1 MHYVDCTV
9 HTFNLFGYEQLAV
22 KSLSGFLA
30 ADSSSTLLPDC
41 QPSLAPCPS
50 PGGLHNPSLPAET
63 SPPSHS
69 PSQPTPFPSS
79 NSESHSSHSPDF
91 PHPSLS
97 SRAQSPTQHSSSLAP
112 SSQTQSRSLMASP
125 KMGVSATTTTSSSSS
140 SSSCAPPH
148 PGSPSPVPEG
158 PPSPITP
165 APSPGDP
172 PRTHLSIA
180 VILEELRVLQQRQ
193 IYQMQMTEEI
203 CKQVLQLGGVTCGLD
218 SPPLPQLCLEGSES
232 TSGAPLPL
240 TTQASAPPLLACFP
254 SLVPQSVSK
263 PKTPHPM
270 SQVLRPLKPQ
280 YDGIGGTGA
289 RVYPGSNARASSSS
303 SSSTSSSSS
312 VATTAVSHYPLSLSL
327 GMPPR
332 YLHEKSPNTTSANAA
347 TLPFFTPPL
356 PASASMPST
365 SQEPQQF
372 SSGSGTS
379 SGPSLGR
386 PSHACRFCGKLFS
399 SDSSLQIHLR
409 SHTGERPYQ
418 CPVCL
423 SRFTTRGNL
432 KVHFLRHRE
441 QNPELSLSLLPPSL
455 FGAGAEQN
463 QPAGGS
469 GSSMVQKRRKR
480 RSEDELFGEASEG
493 VSGSGA
499 FPLGTSPSARPP
511 PASLPLPPSVDL
523 ALLSTAHSLLQLNR
537 AAAAA
542 AAAAAVS
549 SSSSA
554 APSSC
559 ASSTSLTSSLLSA
572 ASSSSSAMSSTST
585 SSVTGLYKGAKRFDE
600 NTPPHP
606 AIHPHSAYSQL
617 AHLPKIL
624 FPTAPSQH
632 HHPSLALL
640 RPPAPPPPGS
650 HLAAPHPQLT
660 FPFSPFPKAQ
670 ASSSPSSSSSD
681 TSKLQRLV
689 EKLEKDPQKLEECS
703 SSGSAEAAG
712 NSAGT
717 TAGPF
722 GASSSVSSHSAVAAA
737 GFSREMMAALGMSG
751 SGSAGGGAAVVAGSL
766 GVMGGSLPSL
776 APNQCAVCLRVLS
789 CPRAL
794 RLHQATHLGDRPF
807 PCKLCGRS
815 FSTKGNLR
823 AHQATHRSRPPARAQ
838 NSCPLCQR
846 KFTNALVLQHHI
858 RMHLGGQLPPDGSS
872 QAEAPPD
879 SSPQGEPHYFGA
891 SVGELSSSLASSMP
905 GFSLVTAQPGGTN
918 PFPILGASGT
928 SLSIS
933 STPLPAEKTSRS
945 PSGSSSPDL
954 IPPADLSPDP
964 TLNPSADPPPPP
976 GGSDPPIL
984 SVSAPI
990 SEAPPAEQKGSTTP
1004 ALKGHSS
1011 AAPISPSEMSPQ
1023 ASVQP
1028 HNGDE
1033 DAIPPDGYKARGPED
1048 THDSVSPGAQS
1059 SDVLPVSSPGAKPA
1073 FIPGCDTNPCPES
1086 IASCPTGVPH
1096 PDPPD
1101 LAVEVVPEPAVSGT
1115 STPKGDRG
1123 AAREVDPAPTT
1134 ASNPRRDTREAVF
1147 LGSPPKDDGGHPKA
1161 TVPEGTQLTPPSASR
1176 PPEKKT
1182 YSCSEC
1188 GKEYASRSGLKGHM
1202 KHHGGVVKPTRQ
1214 APRVNAER
1222 LSATSAAP
1230 TLPPAP
1236 SGTVSFWNQYQAFLS
1251 GSGEPQIEP
1260 ASSQSSASPAEN
1272 AEMRRPAESPGKA
1285 KALEDPC
1292 AATSTEGDE
1301 GEAEGGPEPEG
1312 K

>member
-1 MHYVDCTV
+1 FLSSD
-9 HTFNLFGYEQLAV
+9 EQLAV
-22 KSLSGFLA
+22 KSLSGFLVT
-30 ADSSSTLLPDC
+30 DSSSSPLLDC
-41 QPSLAPCPS
+41 QPPLAPCPS

-69 PSQPTPFPSS
+69 PSQPAPFPSS
-79 NSESHSSHSPDF
+79 NSDSHSSHSPDF

-97 SRAQSPTQHSSSLAP
+97 SQTQSPIQHCTCLAP

-203 CKQVLQLGGVTCGLD
+203 CKQVLQLGGVTCSLD

-232 TSGAPLPL
+232 ASGAPLPL
-240 TTQASAPPLLACFP
+240 TTQSSAPPLLACFP
-254 SLVPQSVSK
+254 SLLPQTMSK
-263 PKTPHPM
+263 PKTPLPM

-280 YDGIGGTGA
+280 YDGMGGAGA
-289 RVYPGSNARASSSS
+289 RAYAGNNARASSSS
-303 SSSTSSSSS
+303 SASTSSSSS
-312 VATTAVSHYPLSLSL
+312 SAATTAASHYPLSLSL

-332 YLHEKSPNTTSANAA
+332 YLHEKSANTTSANAA
-347 TLPFFTPPL
+347 GLPFFTAPL

-365 SQEPQQF
+365 SQEPQQ
-372 SSGSGTS
+372 SGSGPGAS

-455 FGAGAEQN
+455 FGTGAEQN
-463 QPAGGS
+463 QSAGGPA
-469 GSSMVQKRRKR
+469 QKRRKR
-480 RSEDELFGEASEG
+480 RSEDESFGEASDA

-499 FPLGTSPSARPP
+499 FPLGTSSSTRPP

-549 SSSSA
+549 SAAAPSSSSA
-554 APSSC
+554 ASPSL
-559 ASSTSLTSSLLSA
+559 ASSLLSA
-572 ASSSSSAMSSTST
+572 ASSSSAAMSSTS
-585 SSVTGLYKGAKRFDE
+585 SSSSSPLVSIAGLYKGAKRFDE

-606 AIHPHSAYSQL
+606 AIHPQSAYSQL

-632 HHPSLALL
+632 HHPGLALL
-640 RPPAPPPPGS
+640 RPPGPPPPGS
-650 HLAAPHPQLT
+650 HLATPHPQLT
-660 FPFSPFPKAQ
+660 FPFSPFPKTQ

-689 EKLEKDPQKLEECS
+689 EKLEKDPQKLGEDS
-703 SSGSAEAAG
+703 SASGSAEAAG
-712 NSAGT
+712 NSAA
-717 TAGPF
+717 AGSF
-722 GASSSVSSHSAVAAA
+722 ATSMSVSSNPAITAA
-737 GFSREMMAALGMSG
+737 GFSREMMAALGMSS
-751 SGSAGGGAAVVAGSL
+751 SGSAGGGTGVVAGSL
-766 GVMGGSLPSL
+766 GVMAGSLPSL
-776 APNQCAVCLRVLS
+776 APNQCGVCLRVLS

-823 AHQATHRSRPPARAQ
+823 AHQATHRSRPLARAQ

-858 RMHLGGQLPPDGSS
+858 RMHLGGQIPPDGSS
-872 QAEAPPD
+872 QVEVPPD
-879 SSPQGEPHYFGA
+879 ASPQGEPQYFST
-891 SVGELSSSLASSMP
+891 SVGELGISLASSVP
-905 GFSLVTAQPGGTN
+905 GFSPAAPAPQPGGAN
-918 PFPILGASGT
+918 PFPLLGGGAT
-928 SLSIS
+928 ALSIGA
-933 STPLPAEKTSRS
+933 TLLPTEKASRS
-945 PSGSSSPDL
+945 CSGSSSPDL
-954 IPPADLSPDP
+954 VPPTDLSPDP
-964 TLNPSADPPPPP
+964 TLNPSADPPPP
-976 GGSDPPIL
+976 GGSDPPVL

-990 SEAPPAEQKGSTTP
+990 ADNLPAEQKSTASP
-1004 ALKGHSS
+1004 AAKALSSS
-1011 AAPISPSEMSPQ
+1011 APSSPSNTGPQ
-1023 ASVQP
+1023 ASLQQ
-1028 HNGDE
+1028 HSDGE
-1033 DAIPPDGYKARGPED
+1033 DAGPPDGYKMGGPED
-1048 THDSVSPGAQS
+1048 TRDAPSPSMDQYS
-1059 SDVLPVSSPGAKPA
+1059 SAPALPSPPAKPTL
-1073 FIPGCDTNPCPES
+1073 IPSCEPNPCPES
-1086 IASCPTGVPH
+1086 PASCPMVVPN
-1096 PDPPD
+1096 PDPPE
-1101 LAVEVVPEPAVSGT
+1101 LTVEVVPEPPASGT
-1115 STPKGDRG
+1115 LTPKSDRG
-1123 AAREVDPAPTT
+1123 AALEADPPMASAANPLRDAREVVIL
-1134 ASNPRRDTREAVF
+1134 S
-1147 LGSPPKDDGGHPKA
+1147 SPPKDDGGHHKA
-1161 TVPEGTQLTPPSASR
+1161 TIPESTQLTPPSVSR
-1176 PPEKKT
+1176 PPDKKT

-1202 KHHGGVVKPTRQ
+1202 KHHSGVVKPTRQ
-1214 APRVNAER
+1214 APRAPRVTPER
-1222 LSATSAAP
+1222 LAVTSAAP
-1230 TLPPAP
+1230 ALPPVP
-1236 SGTVSFWNQYQAFLS
+1236 GGTMSFWNQYQAFLT
-1251 GSGEPQIEP
+1251 GSSDQQGDP
-1260 ASSQSSASPAEN
+1260 ASGPTGTSQGEN
-1272 AEMRRPAESPGKA
+1272 AELRRLAESPSKA
-1285 KALEDPC
+1285 KAPEDSS
-1292 AATSTEGDE
+1292 AATGTAEDKTKV
-1301 GEAEGGPEPEG
+1301 EGGPEPEA